1 MKKIF
6 GAAILAAVAMTGCA
20 TSTGTTGA
28 ATTAGDAAAI
38 GVGTATNVG
47 MAIFQQAVDAKCR
60 TELNNQTIYKTATL
74 VLTSDQKT
82 ALENNICG
90 CVSEKAPQSVTIT
103 EVAQAAVSPAA
114 RTQVVASAVAKTI
127 NACATSFLGK

>member
-28 ATTAGDAAAI
+28 TTTAGDAAAI

-90 CVSEKAPQSVTIT
+90 CVSEKAPQNVTAVDLAT
-103 EVAQAAVSPAA
+103 AAIDPVA
-114 RTQVVASAVAKTI
+114 RTTIVGNVVAKTI
-127 NACATSFLGK
+127 NACVAEAVN